1 MGFVYL
7 LGEFGKEGVY
17 KIGVTTGKIENRIK
31 KLQTGN
37 SCEIYL
43 VDSYETEHP
52 FVMEKMLHTKYFSDK
67 KKGEWFELP
76 IDEVVKF
83 SETCEKMQKNID
95 ALKENYFFK
104 KKYNKKE
111 ILDYEW

>member
-43 VDSYETEHP
+43 VDSYETDHP
-52 FVMEKMLHTKYFSDK
+52 FIMEKMLHTKYFADRK
-67 KKGEWFELP
+67 LGEWFELP
-76 IDEVVKF
+76 HEELVNF
-83 SETCEKMQKNID
+83 TETCEKMQKNID
-95 ALKENYFFK
+95 ALKENYFF
-104 KKYNKKE
+104 NKKFNKNN
-111 ILDYEW
+111 IDYE